1 MDKRKRLLIRLTVS
15 LIVLSFMGFLIN
27 ENFGSLIVFLS
38 LIIIGISC
46 YKYKKNQDIEFEKE
60 KEVITMGEYKNFIL
74 QDNAK
79 VYIPNKN
86 TIKAENKDEIVSNE
100 SKCDING

>member
-1 MDKRKRLLIRLTVS
+1 MNKKRLIGLTLG

-38 LIIIGISC
+38 WIIIGISC
-46 YKYKKNQDIEFEKE
+46 YKYKKEKE
-60 KEVITMGEYKNFIL
+60 KKEVITMGKYENFIL

-79 VYIPNKN
+79 AYIPNENIIKN
-86 TIKAENKDEIVSNE
+86 ENKDKIVSNE
-100 SKCDING
+100 SKCEING